1 MMGKGKM
8 KDEIK
13 ARLTG
18 ASLFLYSA
26 LSGTLVQRC
35 CTRTFNGVTTDSPYF
50 SEMKLTEGE
59 GKGREGEGK
68 GRERG
73 REGRVGLAQ

>member
-1 MMGKGKM
+1 M

-50 SEMKLTEGE
+50 SEMKLTEGDRK
-59 GKGREGEGK
+59 GGREG
-68 GRERG
+68 G
-73 REGRVGLAQ
+73 REGGGEGGREKE

>member
-1 MMGKGKM
+1 MKEATDKRRM

-35 CTRTFNGVTTDSPYF
+35 CTRTFNGVPTDSPYF
-50 SEMKLTEGE
+50 SEMKLTEGDR
-59 GKGREGEGK
+59 KG
-68 GRERG
+68 GRWRGQDRG
-73 REGRVGLAQ
+73 REEQREV